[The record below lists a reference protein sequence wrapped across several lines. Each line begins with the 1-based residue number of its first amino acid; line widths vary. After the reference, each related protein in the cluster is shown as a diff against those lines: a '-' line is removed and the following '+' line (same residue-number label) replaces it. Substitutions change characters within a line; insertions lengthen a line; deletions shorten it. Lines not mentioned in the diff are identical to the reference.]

1 MSPDFTIAG
10 LPSCKPAAID
20 PEGTLRGGPDL
31 LCLVIGKHRG
41 AGGLSGRP
49 TLVEDKHFQ
58 VSSERRVIFKVW
70 KYITWHRGERTGPG
84 QQMVIAVGNPDKTQA
99 ESPGEVPRCQGAKAR
114 VGPPSASSPSS
125 QPLLPC
131 RWTFHTKQA
140 LRTLVHTRH
149 DNFHNSVGSIDPSLA
164 LEGTS
169 HCHTKKK
176 KKRHKS
182 SYSVCFSLTPIAPS
196 LAPSPP
202 RRHNWSDFRPHHPSS
217 FVSSHPCQHRRPSS
231 AGTIV
236 ALTQ

>member
-1 MSPDFTIAG
+1 MMSPDFTIAG

-114 VGPPSASSPSS
+114 VGPPPARVRHQVSRCCPVVGPSIPSKHSVHSCIPDTVIFTIASGPS
-125 QPLLPC
+125 
-131 RWTFHTKQA
+131 
-140 LRTLVHTRH
+140 TR
-149 DNFHNSVGSIDPSLA
+149 A
-164 LEGTS
+164 
-169 HCHTKKK
+169 
-176 KKRHKS
+176 
-182 SYSVCFSLTPIAPS
+182 
-196 LAPSPP
+196 
-202 RRHNWSDFRPHHPSS
+202 
-217 FVSSHPCQHRRPSS
+217 
-231 AGTIV
+231 
-236 ALTQ
+236 